1 MNEVKVAVVLCGL
14 SVAFG
19 AGTARAAD
27 AAANYQKHCAMCH
40 GANGRGGT
48 ATPPIA
54 GMAAGKVAKAVT
66 DHPSPMQKTG
76 MGADEVAEMGRYV
89 AGLKK

>member
-1 MNEVKVAVVLCGL
+1 MNKVLVAVVLCGL
-14 SVAFG
+14 SVALC
-19 AGTARAAD
+19 AGTAQAAD

-54 GMAAGKVAKAVT
+54 GMAAGTVAKVVAN
-66 DHPSPMQKTG
+66 HPSPMQKTG
-76 MGADEVAEMGRYV
+76 MSSDEIAEMGRYV
-89 AGLKK
+89 ASLKK

>member
-1 MNEVKVAVVLCGL
+1 MKMVVVGVVLCGL
-14 SVAFG
+14 SAVVAVP
-19 AGTARAAD
+19 ARAAD

-54 GMAAGKVAKAVT
+54 GMAAGKVAKMVT

-76 MGADEVAEMGRYV
+76 MTSEEVAEMGRYV

>member
-1 MNEVKVAVVLCGL
+1 MKMVVVGVVLSGLSAVVAVP
-14 SVAFG
+14 
-19 AGTARAAD
+19 ARAAD

-76 MGADEVAEMGRYV
+76 MSADEISEMGRYV

>member
-1 MNEVKVAVVLCGL
+1 MDKVVVAVVLCGL
-14 SVAFG
+14 SVAIG
-19 AGTARAAD
+19 AGSASAAD
-27 AAANYQKHCAMCH
+27 ASANYQKHCAMCH

-76 MGADEVAEMGRYV
+76 MSADEIAEMGRYV

>member
-1 MNEVKVAVVLCGL
+1 MRKLVVAVVLCGA
-14 SVAFG
+14 SVVTG
-19 AGTARAAD
+19 VGTARAAD
-27 AAANYQKHCAMCH
+27 AAANNQKHCAMCH

-54 GMAAGKVAKAVT
+54 GMAAGKVSKAVT

-76 MGADEVAEMGRYV
+76 MTADEIAEMGRYV